1 MTHCWQRLPQ
11 GFTEVKR
18 RMTRGNNLAAASR
31 HVTNRRRHT
40 LRNVAAHLRI
50 AFAIALLGGSASA
63 SVPSIQTNDLVP
75 RLLSSRLQLRQAIRG
90 ITIGPIENQLHA
102 GRGYGSP
109 ACEKTM
115 LEVRRMG
122 GDWVSLTPFGRVWD
136 IHPTGVA
143 LNFEVPFA
151 ENRKAVMAA
160 VRQAHAAGLRVL
172 LVPHLWVESGEWRGF
187 IDPGSDADWARWAK
201 GYEAFVTTWA
211 SIAEQS
217 SVDMLAVGV
226 ELRRWLTTDR
236 APLFQ
241 PILKR
246 LRAQYSGPLTYAA
259 NWDDAEDTVIW
270 GDLDVIGINAFYPL
284 ATHADAPF
292 PELLQESNRLAAR
305 AAELAARWGKP
316 FLFTEFG
323 YTTRKDPALKPW
335 EWPEAL
341 SNVVIDERAQAQ
353 AYRALLAAV
362 IEQPLFAGLFAWRL
376 YADPEDVSQEPEF
389 GFSFRGKLA
398 ELELRDAFA
407 THWAAD
413 GARPFAFALGSRA
426 HTRVVDY

>member
-1 MTHCWQRLPQ
+1 MIEGNRLV
-11 GFTEVKR
+11 GTAGTEHVSKR
-18 RMTRGNNLAAASR
+18 RPRG
-31 HVTNRRRHT
+31 
-40 LRNVAAHLRI
+40 LRNIARHLSGL
-50 AFAIALLGGSASA
+50 ALAIAALTGHANA
-63 SVPSIQTNDLVP
+63 SVPSRQTNDLVP
-75 RLLSSRLQLRQAIRG
+75 RIQASRLQLHRAIRG
-90 ITIGPIENQLHA
+90 VTIGPIENQLHP
-102 GRGYGSP
+102 GRGYGTE
-109 ACEKTM
+109 ACARTM
-115 LEVRRMG
+115 LEIKRMG
-122 GDWVSLTPFGRVWD
+122 GDWISLTPFGRVWD

-151 ENRKAVMAA
+151 QNRKAVMAA

-187 IDPGSDADWARWAK
+187 IDPGGDADWARWAK
-201 GYEAFVTTWA
+201 SYEAFVLAWA
-211 SIAEQS
+211 NVAQQS
-217 SVDMLAVGV
+217 SVDMMAVGI

-236 APLFQ
+236 APSFQ

-246 LRAQYSGPLTYAA
+246 LRARYSGPLTYAA
-259 NWDDAEDTVIW
+259 NWDDVEDTVIW

-284 ATHADAPF
+284 TTRADAPF
-292 PELLQESNRLAAR
+292 TELLQESGRIALR
-305 AAELAARWGKP
+305 AAQLANRWGKP

-323 YTTRKDPALKPW
+323 YTTRKDPALRPW

-362 IEQPLFAGLFAWRL
+362 IDQPWFAGLFAWRL
-376 YADPEDVSQEPEF
+376 YADPDDVSQEPEF

-407 THWAAD
+407 SHWAFD
-413 GARPFAFALGSRA
+413 GPRPFAFALSSRA
-426 HTRVVDY
+426 HTRVGEY

>member
-1 MTHCWQRLPQ
+1 M
-11 GFTEVKR
+11 
-18 RMTRGNNLAAASR
+18 
-31 HVTNRRRHT
+31 
-40 LRNVAAHLRI
+40 
-50 AFAIALLGGSASA
+50 LGVSLNAGQARA
-63 SVPSIQTNDLVP
+63 SVPSKPTNELVA
-75 RLLSSRLQLRQAIRG
+75 RVQVSKLQLTEAIRG
-90 ITIGPIENQLHA
+90 VTIGPIENQLHA

-109 ACEKTM
+109 ACARTM
-115 LEVRRMG
+115 FEVKRMG
-122 GDWVSLTPFGRVWD
+122 GDWVSLTPFGRVFD
-136 IHPTGVA
+136 IHATGVSMS
-143 LNFEVPFA
+143 FEVPFV
-151 ENRKAVMAA
+151 ENRKAVIAA
-160 VRQAHAAGLRVL
+160 VQQAHAAGLRVF

-201 GYEAFVTTWA
+201 AYQSFVVAWA
-211 SIAEQS
+211 QVAQLSK
-217 SVDMLAVGV
+217 VDMMAVGV

-236 APLFQ
+236 APLFH
-241 PILKR
+241 PIIEH
-246 LRAQYSGPLTYAA
+246 LRAVYSGPLTYAA
-259 NWDDAEDTVIW
+259 NWDDVEDTVIW

-284 ATHADAPF
+284 ATRADAPF
-292 PELLQESNRLAAR
+292 AELLQESRKIAAR
-305 AAELAARWGKP
+305 AGQLASRWNKP

-323 YTTRKDPALKPW
+323 YTTRKDPALRPW

-398 ELELRDAFA
+398 ELELRDAFS
-407 THWAAD
+407 THWASD
-413 GARPFAFALGSRA
+413 GPRPFGLALSSQA